1 MGPEFFSIIAER
13 IFFIKEKLICCLL
26 DMFYK
31 IVENRCNVNRLREIR
46 MKDLLNLFRWQDA
59 LDIFILTYIFYRL
72 YLWLRKK
79 KALRMILGILALPLF
94 YLFAQWI
101 DLPLSVWGLQNL
113 WPVIVIILVVIFQQ
127 EIREVLG
134 NISLPSFFFGRLEG
148 LTSKTIDHITE
159 AAFQMANRKI
169 GGLIV
174 LQRGDDL
181 EEIIREK
188 TLLDAEINEDI
199 LVSIFNSQSPL
210 HDGAVIIQRGRI
222 QYAAAL
228 LPLSKS
234 TSLPKEW
241 GTRHRAGVGITEV
254 SDGDCI
260 IISEERG
267 EVLLASKGAV
277 EKKQGKEDL
286 KKSLADLT
294 PMGDTKDKEWTWP
307 KKLFKDIPIKVLFLL
322 LVCLLWVFVIGV
334 RQGEVSFNI
343 PIEYYSMPQNL
354 EIVGEPPKEVN
365 VRVRGSQRLLSSI
378 KPDYVRVQ
386 VNLSNAHVGT
396 NQIALSEASIATRPG
411 ITITSF
417 YPRNIKLVLS
427 PVSNSNRNRK
437 P

>member
-1 MGPEFFSIIAER
+1 
-13 IFFIKEKLICCLL
+13 
-26 DMFYK
+26 
-31 IVENRCNVNRLREIR
+31 

-79 KALRMILGILALPLF
+79 KALRMVLAILALPIF
-94 YLFAQWI
+94 YLLAQWI

-134 NISLPSFFFGRLEG
+134 NISLPSFFFGGLEG
-148 LTSKTIDHITE
+148 LTSKTIDHVAE
-159 AAFQMANRKI
+159 ASFQMADRRW

-174 LQRGDDL
+174 LQRGDNLD
-181 EEIIREK
+181 EIIREK
-188 TLLDAEINEDI
+188 TLLDAEISEDI

-210 HDGAVIIQRGRI
+210 HDGAVIIQGGRI

-228 LPLSKS
+228 LPLSGS

-254 SDGDCI
+254 SDADCI

-267 EVLLASKGAV
+267 EVLLASKGTV
-277 EKKQGKEDL
+277 QKKQSKEDL

-294 PMGDTKDKEWTWP
+294 PMGDTKEKEWTWP
-307 KKLFKDIPIKVLFLL
+307 KKLLKDTPIKVLFLL

-343 PIEYYSMPQNL
+343 PIEYYSMPQDL

-365 VRVRGSQRLLSSI
+365 VRVKGSQRLLSSI

-386 VNLSNAHVGT
+386 VNLSKAHKGT
-396 NQIALSEASIATRPG
+396 NQIALSEASITTRPG
-411 ITITSF
+411 ITITSL

-427 PVSNSNRNRK
+427 PISNPTKK

>member
-1 MGPEFFSIIAER
+1 VGLR
-13 IFFIKEKLICCLL
+13 
-26 DMFYK
+26 
-31 IVENRCNVNRLREIR
+31 RLREIR

-79 KALRMILGILALPLF
+79 KALRMILAILALPVF
-94 YLFAQWI
+94 YLFAQWV

-113 WPVIVIILVVIFQQ
+113 WPVIVIVLVVIFQQ

-148 LTSKTIDHITE
+148 LTSKAIDHVAD
-159 AAFQMANRKI
+159 AAFQMANRKL

-181 EEIIREK
+181 DEIIREK

-199 LVSIFNSQSPL
+199 LISIFNSQSPL
-210 HDGAVIIQRGRI
+210 HDGAVIIQGGRI

-267 EVLLASKGAV
+267 EVLLASKGV
-277 EKKQGKEDL
+277 IEKKQGKEDL
-286 KKSLADLT
+286 KKSLVDLT
-294 PMGDTKDKEWTWP
+294 PMGDTKDKEKAWP
-307 KKLFKDIPIKVLFLL
+307 KKMLKDIPIKVLFLL
-322 LVCLLWVFVIGV
+322 LVCLLWIFVIGV

-343 PIEYYSMPQNL
+343 PIEYYSIPHNL

-365 VRVRGSQRLLSSI
+365 VRVKGSQRLLSSS

-386 VNLSNAHVGT
+386 VNLSNAHKGT
-396 NQIALSEASIATRPG
+396 NQIALSEASITTRPG
-411 ITITSF
+411 ITITSL

-427 PVSNSNRNRK
+427 PIPNSMK
-437 P
+437 

>member
-1 MGPEFFSIIAER
+1 
-13 IFFIKEKLICCLL
+13 
-26 DMFYK
+26 
-31 IVENRCNVNRLREIR
+31 

-59 LDIFILTYIFYRL
+59 LDIFILTYISYRL

-79 KALRMILGILALPLF
+79 KALRMILAILALPLF

-113 WPVIVIILVVIFQQ
+113 WPVIVIVVVVIFQQ

-148 LTSKTIDHITE
+148 LTSKTIDHIAE

-174 LQRGDDL
+174 LQRGDNL

-188 TLLDAEINEDI
+188 TFLDAEINEDI
-199 LVSIFNSQSPL
+199 LVSIFSSQSPL
-210 HDGAVIIQRGRI
+210 HDGAVIVQGGRI
-222 QYAAAL
+222 RYAAAL

-267 EVLLASKGAV
+267 EVLLASKGIV
-277 EKKQGKEDL
+277 EKKEGKEDL
-286 KKSLADLT
+286 KEGLADLT
-294 PMGDTKDKEWTWP
+294 PMGDAKDKERAWL
-307 KKLFKDIPIKVLFLL
+307 KKLFKNIPIKVLFLL
-322 LVCLLWVFVIGV
+322 LVCLLWIFVIGV

-365 VRVRGSQRLLSSI
+365 VRVKGSQRLLSSV

-386 VNLSNAHVGT
+386 VNLSNAHKGT
-396 NQIALSEASIATRPG
+396 NQIALSEASITTRPG
-411 ITITSF
+411 ITITNL

-427 PVSNSNRNRK
+427 PVSDSNKK